1 MIKISNLEKYQGKTK
16 ILDGINLE
24 INRGELVTVMG
35 PSGSGKS
42 TLMYLMG
49 GLDRPTS
56 GEVVIDGQE
65 VGRLNDVSLSKLR
78 GKKIGFVFQAFYLQ
92 PFLTVE
98 ENVMVPMMFM
108 GKRIKEMKKRAEELV
123 LAVGLAEQRSFLPK
137 QLSGGQMQRV
147 AIARALANSPEILL
161 ADEPTGNLD
170 AANGQKIIELFKKIR
185 EKLGTTIV
193 VVTHNLEVARQ
204 TDRIIKIRD
213 GRIIT

>member
-65 VGRLNDVSLSKLR
+65 VGSLNDVSLSKLR

-204 TDRIIKIRD
+204 TDRIIEIRD
-213 GRIIT
+213 GRIIA

>member
-24 INRGELVTVMG
+24 ISRGELVTVMG

-65 VGRLNDVSLSKLR
+65 VGSLNDVSLSKLR

>member
-65 VGRLNDVSLSKLR
+65 VGSLNDVSLSKLR

>member
-24 INRGELVTVMG
+24 ISRGELVTVMG

-65 VGRLNDVSLSKLR
+65 VGSLNDVSLSKLR

-213 GRIIT
+213 GRIIA